1 MPCREEVALS
11 KVDTCRS
18 LGNGVSYH
26 HAVQP
31 ARPPLRWRTV
41 VCEAVVV
48 AVATVAVVAV
58 HLRLWRAAW
67 REPWVRGSDADFYL
81 MLARSLGEHG
91 SYLHTANL
99 GWPFGQDLSDLPH
112 GNDNAHLLGL
122 RLLAAIGGGPGAAV
136 NLFFILTFATVAF
149 TSHVVLRKIGFSR
162 VASGVGAFV
171 YAFAPYHFLRGEG
184 HLLLSGYEMMPIG
197 ILLALALFD
206 EPVPMLQVDGRYRLD
221 LRSRRTWFVVIAA
234 ILLASTGPY
243 YFVFSMMLIA
253 IAAAFHALNGGRW
266 RPVVSAA
273 LIIAVGTVA
282 FSINLAPSLLN
293 NLRHG
298 RNSAVA
304 HRSPFETEVYGL
316 KIFQLFVPR
325 EGHRIDFLRRA
336 SDRTLGSEAFFQSE
350 SGQQLGVLG
359 ALALVVILIVVGRR
373 LADRRSRQ
381 SSDDANE
388 VLVSRLGLFTIA
400 CLLIGASG
408 GISFLISAAG
418 LRDIRAWNRISI
430 VIAFFTVIVLAMGV
444 DRAGAWL
451 RGRWGLRPGLARWAP
466 ALVAA
471 LVVVVAF
478 ADQGGTDTPPYQ
490 AVHAKYASDSEFFA
504 TVHDRLGDG
513 AAVFNLP
520 YQPFPEAPPRGQ
532 IGEFDEG
539 VGFIFQPTLNWSFGG
554 MRGRVPDYPK
564 VLETQPVDQW
574 MTAIAAVGF
583 TGIVLD
589 RAGYPDRERA
599 DLEAQIEALAGPPIV
614 SADGRYI
621 FYDLRA
627 FAADVRAELGD
638 DGMRALADETL
649 ALQSPP
655 AAP

>member
-1 MPCREEVALS
+1 
-11 KVDTCRS
+11 
-18 LGNGVSYH
+18 
-26 HAVQP
+26 VQP

-41 VCEAVVV
+41 VCEALVV
-48 AVATVAVVAV
+48 ALATVAVVAV

-99 GWPFGQDLSDLPH
+99 GWPFGQDLADLPH
-112 GNDNAHLLGL
+112 GNDNLHLLGL
-122 RLLAAIGGGPGAAV
+122 RVLAVVSGGPGAAV
-136 NLFFILTFATVAF
+136 NLFFILTFAVVAF
-149 TSHVVLRKIGFSR
+149 TSHVALRKLGFSR

-171 YAFAPYHFLRGEG
+171 FAFAPYHFLRGEG
-184 HLLLSGYEMMPIG
+184 HLLLSGYEMVPIG
-197 ILLALALFD
+197 VLLALALFD
-206 EPVPMLQVDGRYRLD
+206 EPVPLLRTGGRRGLD
-221 LRSRRTWFVVIAA
+221 WRSRRTWFVVIAA

-266 RPVVSAA
+266 RPIVSAA
-273 LIIAVGTVA
+273 LIIVVGVTA
-282 FSINLAPSLLN
+282 FAINVSPSLLN
-293 NLRHG
+293 TY
-298 RNSAVA
+298 RNGKNEAVA
-304 HRSPFETEVYGL
+304 LRSPFETEVYGL

-325 EGHRIDFLRRA
+325 EGHRIELLRRA

-350 SGQQLGVLG
+350 SGQQLGILG
-359 ALALVVILIVVGRR
+359 AVALLVILVVVGCR
-373 LADRRSRQ
+373 LAGRRSRET
-381 SSDDANE
+381 SDDGDE
-388 VLVSRLGLFTIA
+388 LLVSRLGLFTIA

-444 DRAGAWL
+444 DRASAWL
-451 RGRWGLRPGLARWAP
+451 RDRWASRPGLARWAP
-466 ALVAA
+466 ALIAT
-471 LVVVVAF
+471 LVVVIAF
-478 ADQGGTDTPPYQ
+478 ADQGGNDTPPYQ

-564 VLETQPVDQW
+564 VLESQPVDQW
-574 MTAIAAVGF
+574 MQAIAAIGF

-589 RAGYPDRERA
+589 RAGYTEDERA
-599 DLEAQIEALAGPPIV
+599 PLEAQIEALAGPPTV
-614 SADGRYI
+614 SADGRYA
-621 FYDLRA
+621 FYDLRE
-627 FAADVRAELGD
+627 FVADVRAELGD
-638 DGMRALADETL
+638 EAMNSLAARTL
-649 ALQSPP
+649 ELRSSP